1 MEKKLCTC
9 EPNWICENC
18 QTIEKL
24 QQEVSRLKNK
34 IVNLGDMVK
43 VSELKEFTKETMSC
57 GDMAS
62 ATDLAYC
69 EGYNAALEDL
79 LARFCKG
86 ESYD

>member
-1 MEKKLCTC
+1 MEKKWEDWL
-9 EPNWICENC
+9 EREKKA
-18 QTIEKL
+18 IED
-24 QQEVSRLKNK
+24 QAC
-34 IVNLGDMVK
+34 IK

-69 EGYNAALEDL
+69 EGYNAALKDL

-86 ESYD
+86 ASHD